1 MISGRVA
8 VKYEYVIIVG
18 LNVTVRIQA
27 EFPIIFLIDKKND
40 LLAKTIYKTAQ
51 ARFNSSEM
59 YFYSHIQSQN

>member
-40 LLAKTIYKTAQ
+40 LLAKTIHKTAQ